1 MADVEMVA
9 RSSVRIV
16 WVEGLFEILDAA
28 AGTRNCGMGRR
39 RGQTDLFSLP
49 HNAIRGSENTIPKP

>member
-1 MADVEMVA
+1 MIA
-9 RSSVRIV
+9 RSSVSIV

-39 RGQTDLFSLP
+39 QTDLFSLP
-49 HNAIRGSENTIPKP
+49 HIAIRGSENTMPKP